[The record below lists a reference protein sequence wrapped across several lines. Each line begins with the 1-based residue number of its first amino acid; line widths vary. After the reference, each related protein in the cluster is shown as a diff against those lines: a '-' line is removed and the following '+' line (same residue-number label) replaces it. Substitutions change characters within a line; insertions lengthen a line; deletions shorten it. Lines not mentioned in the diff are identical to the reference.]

1 MKDSWHSALG
11 ILAHLHRDN
20 GEGPHDPSASS
31 WETRI
36 GLDAAPSEMETD
48 REVEA
53 ALPVPLVVEAGPTSS
68 DRREIPNWV
77 Q

>member
-20 GEGPHDPSASS
+20 GERSHDPSASS
-31 WETRI
+31 WETPI

-48 REVEA
+48 DEVEA
-53 ALPVPLVVEAGPTSS
+53 APPAPLVVEAGPTSS
-68 DRREIPNWV
+68 KRREITNWV